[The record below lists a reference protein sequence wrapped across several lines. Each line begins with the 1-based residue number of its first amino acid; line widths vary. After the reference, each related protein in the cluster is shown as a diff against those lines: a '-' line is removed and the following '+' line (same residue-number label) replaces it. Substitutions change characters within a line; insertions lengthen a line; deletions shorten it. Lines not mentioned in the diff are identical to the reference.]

1 MDKWRDRQALR
12 QQTDTV
18 SRHSYSRQTDGQ
30 MERQTDAQ
38 TADRETDM
46 WTGR

>member
-18 SRHSYSRQTDGQ
+18 GRHSYSRQTDGQ

-38 TADRETDM
+38 TADRQTDR